1 MSTPIART
9 SGVAESTHRWIG
21 DARGAPARPP
31 GPLLPATATVTGVA
45 QATVV
50 QPSAVAA
57 RQAVPVSTTRRK
69 GLTSPLRLRIWTGV
83 VILGAVAVLAVTE
96 LGMTR
101 VRSQVN
107 VIALQAA
114 PQAATASDLYF
125 ALSDLD
131 AQLARLAMIG
141 TSSTFASDRLDALL
155 TYQRRSAEISADI
168 DQATRAAAG
177 DADRATIRQ
186 LLDQLGRYR
195 ELAWQAL
202 AIEGDATDQVA
213 GELPGGALG
222 YYGRATDLMHFQL
235 LPTALRLRTSSRATL
250 ERAYTDQRNTG
261 IVSVLLTV
269 VLGGLLLFALVLFQL
284 RLTRRYR
291 RLVNPALLLATLAT
305 LGLVISASVVFLDE
319 TNRLGDAQRDSF
331 GPYLALTQAQAVS
344 YDAAADTSRYLI
356 STNRAYFQEDY
367 QAKSQC
373 LSGGGTCGASGDL
386 LPAGLTA
393 LAAGPGSSDTRAKE
407 VVDRWSAYQRDH
419 DKVVSLVSS
428 GQIDAAV
435 RTLTGI
441 ARGDAAFDFAYYDAA
456 AATIAAGHRQAF
468 EASVAGARGQLSGWT
483 MIPLVLMVAVML
495 LALVGIRPRL
505 AEYR

>member
-1 MSTPIART
+1 M
-9 SGVAESTHRWIG
+9 
-21 DARGAPARPP
+21 
-31 GPLLPATATVTGVA
+31 TGVA
-45 QATVV
+45 QATVAR
-50 QPSAVAA
+50 PSAVAA
-57 RQAVPVSTTRRK
+57 QQAVPVSTTRRA
-69 GLTSPLRLRIWTGV
+69 GLTSPLRLRIWTAV

-107 VIALQAA
+107 VIAQQAA

-155 TYQRRSAEISADI
+155 AYQRRGAEISADL
-168 DQATRAAAG
+168 DQATRASTG
-177 DADRATIRQ
+177 NADRATIRQ
-186 LLDQLGRYR
+186 LLDQLGKYR
-195 ELAWQAL
+195 ELAWQAI

-213 GELPGGALG
+213 GVLPAGALG

-235 LPTALRLRTSSRATL
+235 LPTALRLRTSSLDTL
-250 ERAYTDQRNTG
+250 ERAYTDQRDAG
-261 IVSVLLTV
+261 IVSVVLTV
-269 VLGGLLLFALVLFQL
+269 VLGGLLLAALVLFQL

-291 RLVNPALLLATLAT
+291 RLINPALLLATLAT
-305 LGLVISASVVFLDE
+305 LGLVVSASVVLLDE
-319 TNRLGDAQRDSF
+319 NNRLRDGQRDSF

-356 STNRAYFQEDY
+356 STNRPYFQEDY
-367 QAKSQC
+367 QAKAQC
-373 LSGGGTCGASGDL
+373 LHGGGSCGASGGS
-386 LPAGLTA
+386 LPAGLA
-393 LAAGPGSSDTRAKE
+393 DLATGPGSSDAPAKE

-419 DKVVSLVSS
+419 DKVVALVSS

-435 RTLTGI
+435 QTLTGI

-456 AATIAAGHRQAF
+456 AASIAAGHRRSF
-468 EASVAGARGQLSGWT
+468 EASIGQARGNLSGWT
-483 MIPLVLMVAVML
+483 IIPLVLMVAVML
-495 LALVGIRPRL
+495 LAVIGVRPRL

>member
-1 MSTPIART
+1 VAR
-9 SGVAESTHRWIG
+9 
-21 DARGAPARPP
+21 
-31 GPLLPATATVTGVA
+31 
-45 QATVV
+45 
-50 QPSAVAA
+50 PSAVAVQ
-57 RQAVPVSTTRRK
+57 QAVPVSTTRRK
-69 GLTSPLRLRIWTGV
+69 GLTSPLRLRIWTAV

-96 LGMTR
+96 VGMTR

-107 VIALQAA
+107 VIAQQAA

-155 TYQRRSAEISADI
+155 TYQRRSAEISADL
-168 DQATRAAAG
+168 DQATQAATS

-186 LLDQLGRYR
+186 LLDQLGQYR
-195 ELAWQAL
+195 ELAWQAI

-213 GELPGGALG
+213 GVLPAGALG

-235 LPTALRLRTSSRATL
+235 LPTALRLRTSSQDTL
-250 ERAYTDQRNTG
+250 ERAYTDQRDTG
-261 IVSVLLTV
+261 ILSVLLTV
-269 VLGGLLLFALVLFQL
+269 VLGGLLLAALVLFQL
-284 RLTRRYR
+284 RLTSRYR

-305 LGLVISASVVFLDE
+305 LGLVVSASVVLLDE
-319 TNRLGDAQRDSF
+319 NNRLRDAQRDSF

-373 LSGGGTCGASGDL
+373 LHGGGACGASGDS
-386 LPAGLTA
+386 LPAGLA
-393 LAAGPGSSDTRAKE
+393 SLATGPGSSDAKE

-419 DKVVSLVSS
+419 DKVVALVSA
-428 GQIDAAV
+428 GQVDAAV
-435 RTLTGI
+435 QTLTGI

-456 AATIAAGHRQAF
+456 AANIAAGHRQSF
-468 EASVAGARGQLSGWT
+468 EASIAQARGKLSGWT
-483 MIPLVLMVAVML
+483 IIPLVLMVAVML
-495 LALVGIRPRL
+495 LALIGVRPRL